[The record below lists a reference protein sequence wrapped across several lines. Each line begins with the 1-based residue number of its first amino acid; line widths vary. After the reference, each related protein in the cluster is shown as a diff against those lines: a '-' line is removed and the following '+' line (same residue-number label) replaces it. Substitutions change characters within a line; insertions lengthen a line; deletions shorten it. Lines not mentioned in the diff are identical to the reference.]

1 MRYPRPSALRALFLA
16 LGCVLVAST
25 GLGPAKALAQP
36 TAPVSGGLA
45 VDRVE
50 VRGNRRSESEAIL
63 QLVAT
68 RAGTNLDRAR
78 LQSDVRAI
86 FQMGFYTDVQV
97 DLTEAEGKSVL
108 TFIVTE
114 KASIRSIKFEG
125 NDELDEDDL
134 KAVVDLKEFG
144 ILDLAKV
151 TRNAEKLKDLY
162 TEKGYFLAE
171 VNYEVVE
178 LGDNEVDVLFRIVEK
193 QEVKVAR
200 ITIVGNKAL
209 TDTEIK
215 ENLETQE
222 GGFLEFLT
230 SAGSFKAEAFERDSM
245 RVNQFYMDKG
255 YITARVGQP
264 KIELSPDKREMYL
277 TIPVEEGERYKT
289 GDLDIS
295 GDMLRPKDE
304 LMKLV
309 RLEKGEWFS
318 STLLRE
324 TINGIGELYKDEG
337 YAYVNPTPNTNVDP
351 EAKTVSL
358 ILEIDKGKKVRFGRI
373 NIVGN
378 ARTRDKVI
386 RRELRIYEGEW
397 YSSTGIKRSKQLI
410 QRLGYFETVEINTNR
425 GATDDTMDVVVEVKE
440 KPTGT
445 FQVGAG
451 FSSLESFIAQAQISQ
466 NNLFG
471 RGQTLSLQA
480 TLSKLRTIA
489 SLQFADDYF
498 MDTRVRFATDIYR
511 IENNYEDF
519 TRSSIGGSLTFGYPL
534 TDDWSVAGTYTLE
547 HVEVTRGGYGSR
559 TVPTLA
565 NLDGQGITSSIRGS
579 LIYDTRNN
587 RLFPTE
593 GFYGIASVEEAHELF
608 LSENEFTR
616 YTARLRYYI
625 DLTLDMVLKLN
636 TEVGQIVSPERTGVP
651 IYERY
656 FVGGPL
662 TVRGFRRLSLGP
674 KLTVFDAQRPDSGTF
689 KYNVGGTQQLL
700 MNAEFEFPIF
710 QKVGI
715 RGVFFT
721 DGGNAFDREDPIGEK
736 LESLRFS
743 WGFGIRWFSPIG
755 PLRFEWGFPFEANP
769 DEESSVF
776 EFSIGNFF

>member
-1 MRYPRPSALRALFLA
+1 VREACPSALRALLFFF
-16 LGCVLVAST
+16 GFVAT
-25 GLGPAKALAQP
+25 VAIGFIPRVAPAQSSGAA
-36 TAPVSGGLA
+36 AGGLA
-45 VDRVE
+45 IDRVE

-97 DLTEAEGKSVL
+97 DLSEAEGKSVL

-171 VNYEVVE
+171 VNYEVVD

-289 GDLDIS
+289 GDIDIS

-358 ILEIDKGKKVRFGRI
+358 LLEIDKGKKVRFGRI

-386 RRELRIYEGEW
+386 RREMRIYEGEY

-410 QRLGYFETVEINTNR
+410 HRLGLFRDRRNQYEPRRHRRHHGRRRR
-425 GATDDTMDVVVEVKE
+425 GQGEADRYVPGRRRLQLPRELRCA
-440 KPTGT
+440 
-445 FQVGAG
+445 GAG
-451 FSSLESFIAQAQISQ
+451 RAEQPLRPRPDAELAGDALEAAHHRQHA
-466 NNLFG
+466 
-471 RGQTLSLQA
+471 
-480 TLSKLRTIA
+480 
-489 SLQFADDYF
+489 
-498 MDTRVRFATDIYR
+498 VR
-511 IENNYEDF
+511 
-519 TRSSIGGSLTFGYPL
+519 
-534 TDDWSVAGTYTLE
+534 
-547 HVEVTRGGYGSR
+547 
-559 TVPTLA
+559 
-565 NLDGQGITSSIRGS
+565 
-579 LIYDTRNN
+579 
-587 RLFPTE
+587 
-593 GFYGIASVEEAHELF
+593 
-608 LSENEFTR
+608 
-616 YTARLRYYI
+616 
-625 DLTLDMVLKLN
+625 
-636 TEVGQIVSPERTGVP
+636 
-651 IYERY
+651 
-656 FVGGPL
+656 
-662 TVRGFRRLSLGP
+662 RRLLHRH
-674 KLTVFDAQRPDSGTF
+674 A
-689 KYNVGGTQQLL
+689 
-700 MNAEFEFPIF
+700 
-710 QKVGI
+710 
-715 RGVFFT
+715 
-721 DGGNAFDREDPIGEK
+721 
-736 LESLRFS
+736 
-743 WGFGIRWFSPIG
+743 G
-755 PLRFEWGFPFEANP
+755 PLRNGRLPL
-769 DEESSVF
+769 
-776 EFSIGNFF
+776 